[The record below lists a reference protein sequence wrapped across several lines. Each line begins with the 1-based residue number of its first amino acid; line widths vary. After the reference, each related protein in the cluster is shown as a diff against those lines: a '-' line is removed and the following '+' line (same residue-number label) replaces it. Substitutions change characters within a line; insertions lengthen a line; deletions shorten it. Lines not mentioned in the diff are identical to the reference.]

1 MPSPVEPRMIAAQ
14 QYCTSVLS
22 ARMGPREILAASLCK
37 LLILLLSRILG
48 LQHPTG
54 EYKHFHQSSF
64 DGNSRQG
71 LIAHF
76 VPTVDDPDAPFLT
89 IPGGDDS
96 VVGTRVE
103 DAQVCYFFHQLMLPC
118 KSTEPYLT
126 GNLCTQRPR
135 MLFSVDILCDL
146 FRRMNGSQAFVEAIA
161 GGRRQR
167 SYHVICRGEEKN
179 L

>member
-22 ARMGPREILAASLCK
+22 ARMGPREILAASLRK
-37 LLILLLSRILG
+37 LLNLFLSRILG
-48 LQHPTG
+48 LQHPTD

-76 VPTVDDPDAPFLT
+76 VPAVDDPDAPFLT

-96 VVGTRVE
+96 VVGSRVE
-103 DAQVCYFFHQLMLPC
+103 DAQVCYFFLSAYASLQIDGAISHRQFV
-118 KSTEPYLT
+118 YA
-126 GNLCTQRPR
+126 RPR
-135 MLFSVDILCDL
+135 MLFSVDILCD
-146 FRRMNGSQAFVEAIA
+146 S
-161 GGRRQR
+161 
-167 SYHVICRGEEKN
+167 
-179 L
+179 

>member
-1 MPSPVEPRMIAAQ
+1 
-14 QYCTSVLS
+14 
-22 ARMGPREILAASLCK
+22 MGPREILAASLRK
-37 LLILLLSRILG
+37 LLILFLSRILG
-48 LQHPTG
+48 LQHPTD

-71 LIAHF
+71 LMAHF

-96 VVGTRVE
+96 VIGTRVE

-126 GNLCTQRPR
+126 GNLCTQG
-135 MLFSVDILCDL
+135 LGCC
-146 FRRMNGSQAFVEAIA
+146 FRWTFCATCEEDEWISAFVEAIA

-167 SYHVICRGEEKN
+167 SYHVIRRGEEKN

>member
-1 MPSPVEPRMIAAQ
+1 MPSPVEPS
-14 QYCTSVLS
+14 TSVLS
-22 ARMGPREILAASLCK
+22 ARTDLREIPAASLRK
-37 LLILLLSRILG
+37 RLNLFLSRILG
-48 LQHPTG
+48 LQHPTD

-71 LIAHF
+71 LIARF

-89 IPGGDDS
+89 IPGGEDS

-103 DAQVCYFFHQLMLPC
+103 DAQVRYFFHQLMLPC

-126 GNLCTQRPR
+126 GDLCTQG
-135 MLFSVDILCDL
+135 LGCC
-146 FRRMNGSQAFVEAIA
+146 FRWTFCATCEENEWISAFVEAIA

>member
-1 MPSPVEPRMIAAQ
+1 MIAAQ

-22 ARMGPREILAASLCK
+22 ARMGPREILAASLRK
-37 LLILLLSRILG
+37 LLILFLARILG
-48 LQHPTG
+48 LQHPTD

-71 LIAHF
+71 LIARF

-103 DAQVCYFFHQLMLPC
+103 DAQVCYFFPSAYASLQIDGAISHRRFVHA
-118 KSTEPYLT
+118 
-126 GNLCTQRPR
+126 RPK

-146 FRRMNGSQAFVEAIA
+146 
-161 GGRRQR
+161 
-167 SYHVICRGEEKN
+167 
-179 L
+179 